1 MNRYFFYLI
10 ATNMLVNVIVWVP
23 KILLAERFDGAVMAI
38 PIGVLIGTIFLFLFV
53 SAINKFP
60 NLGIPEI
67 LEQTP
72 GLFRFSFL
80 FLFSVMWFLAG
91 VITLLSFVD
100 HLVEFVN
107 PEMPSLALVILFL
120 FLVII
125 VLRYSDASKLL
136 YALEIL
142 LVLNVPLIL
151 IIMYQAYTNE
161 YLTMDSIFEVGTHLF
176 EIPSW
181 SAISS
186 VTYIFSGYANMV
198 IFNRVFNKKIS
209 MKLLAVIPFVAI
221 GNLLTSFFIPIG
233 LWGADGVGELAYPWT
248 STADTLSIEYGPVE
262 RVITVFILLYV
273 SITTMSILIH
283 WYVALEMIKSMFNI
297 KRAGKIKKFVTNWAA
312 LLSFGIASIILET
325 MTTNKSIGQLS
336 EIWLDIRFP
345 FEAVLVVFMFFLA
358 RRKKA

>member
-23 KILLAERFDGAVMAI
+23 KILLRERFDGAVMAI
-38 PIGVLIGTIFLFLFV
+38 LVGILIGTILLFLFV
-53 SAINKFP
+53 PAINKFP

-67 LEQTP
+67 LEETP

-80 FLFSVMWFLAG
+80 TLFSIMWFLAG

-107 PEMPSLALVILFL
+107 PEMPSLLLIILYLILVILA
-120 FLVII
+120 
-125 VLRYSDASKLL
+125 LRYLKASKLL

-142 LVLNVPLIL
+142 LVLNVPLIFV
-151 IIMYQAYTNE
+151 IMYQAYTNE
-161 YLTMDSIFEVGTHLF
+161 YLTIDSMLEVGTHFF
-176 EIPSW
+176 EMPSW

-186 VTYIFSGYANMV
+186 VTYIFSGYANLV

-209 MKLLAVIPFVAI
+209 MKLLAVIPFIAI
-221 GNLLTSFFIPIG
+221 GNLFTSIFIPIG
-233 LWGADGVGELAYPWT
+233 IWGADGVGELAYPWT

-262 RVITVFILLYV
+262 RVITIFILLYV

-283 WYVALEMIKSMFNI
+283 WHVALEMVKSMANV
-297 KRAGKIKKFVTNWAA
+297 KKAGKIKRAVTDWGV
-312 LLSFGIASIILET
+312 LLIFGIISVLLEM
-325 MTTNKSIGQLS
+325 MTTNKSIAVLS

-345 FEAVLVVFMFFLA
+345 FEVVLVIFMFFLA